1 MFVLRLS
8 ISVPVSKNI
17 FRIINKQWG
26 AEGGGPNKQ
35 WGRELGK
42 NSKIDKQGRHLCR
55 IQEYRNGITK

>member
-26 AEGGGPNKQ
+26 GGGPNKH
-35 WGRELGK
+35 WVRELGK
-42 NSKIDKQGRHLCR
+42 NSKIDKQGRRLCG
-55 IQEYRNGITK
+55 IQEYSNGITK